1 MKRILCVVLSLI
13 LLLSVSACSKSGDAG
28 KTGSDSAE
36 KKDVTIA
43 VIGQQTG
50 NVVFLPAQEG
60 AEQAGKD
67 LGIKV
72 DWQSPIRAEAELQN
86 EIMNNLIDLGVDG
99 IAISCTTGDALKDVI
114 NRAVE
119 AGIKVSC
126 YDVDS
131 PASNRLFYAGTEN
144 YKAGYT
150 CGEYA
155 IELFKDSG
163 LEKVRVAQ
171 LEGIPGANDIEAR
184 KQGFADAIA
193 GSNIEVVYS
202 YPCNDDVDK
211 AIEGVEAY
219 TRASGAE
226 IDAWFMAGGWPYCV
240 NPDAMPEVN
249 AWKLADP
256 NRKVITV
263 DIFPETTPAFF
274 ELGVLDVAVGQ
285 NFYSM
290 GYDSVTALY
299 DLIQGKTLEAPVD
312 EAFGCPFINT
322 GVQIATAGDYKEVLG
337 IK

>member
-1 MKRILCVVLSLI
+1 MKKILALVLVLVLALSL
-13 LLLSVSACSKSGDAG
+13 VACGGG
-28 KTGSDSAE
+28 KDDE
-36 KKDVTIA
+36 ITIA

-60 AEQAGKD
+60 ALKAGED
-67 LGIKV
+67 LGITV
-72 DWQSPIRAEAELQN
+72 EWQSPIRAEAELQN
-86 EIMNNLIDLGVDG
+86 EIMNNLIDKGVDG

-114 NRAVE
+114 DRAISE
-119 AGIKVSC
+119 GIVVSC

-131 PASNRLFYAGTEN
+131 PDSQRSFYAGTEN

-150 CGEYA
+150 CGEYM

-184 KQGFADAIA
+184 KQGFADAVA
-193 GSNIEVVYS
+193 GTNIEVVYS
-202 YPCNDDVDK
+202 FPCQDDVDK

-240 NPDAMPEVN
+240 NPDAMPELN
-249 AWKLADP
+249 SWKLADP
-256 NRKVITV
+256 NHKVVTV

-274 ELGVLDVAVGQ
+274 ELGVLDVAIGQ
-285 NFYSM
+285 SFYNM
-290 GYDSVTALY
+290 GYESVQNLY
-299 DLIQGKTLEAPVD
+299 KLIKGEDLGLPD
-312 EAFGCPFINT
+312 DPAFGCPFINT
-322 GVQIATAGDYKEVLG
+322 GVQIATIDDYKEVMGLE
-337 IK
+337 

>member
-1 MKRILCVVLSLI
+1 MKKILCIILALT
-13 LLLSVSACSKSGDAG
+13 LLLVCIGCAKSEDGGASGG
-28 KTGSDSAE
+28 KE
-36 KKDVTIA
+36 DVTIA

-67 LGIKV
+67 LGITV

-114 NRAVE
+114 DRALSE
-119 AGIKVSC
+119 GIKVSC

-131 PASNRLFYAGTEN
+131 PDSGRLFYAGTEN

-150 CGEYA
+150 CGEYM

-163 LEKVRVAQ
+163 LETVRVAQ

-184 KQGFADAIA
+184 KQGFADAIKDT
-193 GSNIEVVYS
+193 NIEVVYS
-202 YPCNDDVDK
+202 YPCNDDADK

-219 TRASGAE
+219 TRASGEE

-240 NPDAMPEVN
+240 NPDAMPELN
-249 AWKLADP
+249 AWKLSDP
-256 NRKVITV
+256 SHKVVTV
-263 DIFPETTPAFF
+263 DIFPDTTPAFF
-274 ELGVLDVAVGQ
+274 EKGVLDVAVGQ
-285 NFYSM
+285 SFYDM
-290 GYDSVTALY
+290 GYKSVEALY
-299 DLIQGKTLEAPVD
+299 QLIQGEELDAPVD
-312 EAFGCPFINT
+312 ESFGCPFINT
-322 GVQIATAGDYKEVLG
+322 GVQIATAENYAEVIG
-337 IK
+337 

>member
-1 MKRILCVVLSLI
+1 MNMKKLLCALLALT
-13 LLLSVSACSKSGDAG
+13 LLLVCIGCAKSETTVDG
-28 KTGSDSAE
+28 AE
-36 KKDVTIA
+36 ASQKDITLA

-67 LGIKV
+67 LGITV

-114 NRAVE
+114 NRAISE
-119 AGIKVSC
+119 GIKVSC

-131 PASNRLFYAGTEN
+131 PESDRIFYAGTEN

-150 CGEYA
+150 CGEYM

-184 KQGFADAIA
+184 KQGFADAIE
-193 GSNIEVVYS
+193 GTNIEVVYS
-202 YPCNDDVDK
+202 YACNDDSDK

-219 TRASGAE
+219 TRAHADE

-256 NRKVITV
+256 DNRKVVTV
-263 DIFPETTPAFF
+263 DIFPDTTPAFF
-274 ELGVLDVAVGQ
+274 EMGVLDVAVGQ
-285 NFYSM
+285 SFYDM
-290 GYDSVTALY
+290 GYKSVEALY
-299 DLIQGKTLEAPVD
+299 TLIQGGELDAPVD
-312 EAFGCPFINT
+312 ESFGCPFINT
-322 GVQIATAGDYKEVLG
+322 GVQIATADDYQEVIG
-337 IK
+337 